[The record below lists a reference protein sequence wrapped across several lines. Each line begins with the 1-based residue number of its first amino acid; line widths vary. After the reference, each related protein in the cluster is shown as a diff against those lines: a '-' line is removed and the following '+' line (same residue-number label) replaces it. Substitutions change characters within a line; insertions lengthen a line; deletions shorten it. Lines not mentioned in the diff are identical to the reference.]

1 MEKVIRTL
9 NEPTLT
15 VDDLIVDTTSRG
27 VYNARFPMVPIG
39 ENLDQMK
46 SIGLRFPMIVI
57 NGVTYKEEFV
67 DALRIDST
75 GKYPTVSL
83 KIKTE
88 KQNFKVLGL
97 PKDGDLISIFYR
109 SGNDEIKPIRC
120 DFDIVEMVYSST
132 EEVLLHGVLRV
143 PTLFSDLS
151 WSYEGNSIET
161 LQKFAQK
168 MGLGFAT
175 NELKTDDKMNWV
187 SPNDPSEIFMDKVTR
202 HSYKDESTFFESF
215 IDHNYILNFINV
227 RTQLSND
234 IENKINEGIYKFRDV
249 IEANKLS
256 PYYAKDE
263 NHLVYTHPT
272 LISNWHRVT
281 IPEFKIIDYNIIE
294 NTSRVSLEDGYKK
307 YVHTFD
313 TNLNNKFEA
322 YTELINSK
330 KSDKFLLN
338 KGRLSEEVY
347 RKQNRH
353 SWEGITYSLPYH
365 NTHKFYT
372 YANLHNKQ
380 NLQEL
385 EKMKL
390 EVTLQRPNFNI
401 HRYMSIPVI
410 LYEYGANIS
419 AMFDTKKKIPGRHD
433 VDLPLDAYILNQML
447 SGFYVVQGIS
457 FEFYGNYNSGPI
469 IIQKLTLVKTEWN
482 KAVYIPNDTPKGNVV
497 VATTNQT

>member
-15 VDDLIVDTTSRG
+15 VDDIAVDSNSRG
-27 VYNARFPMVPIG
+27 IFNARFPMIPMR
-39 ENLDQMK
+39 ENVDQTK
-46 SIGLRFPMIVI
+46 SLGLKFPLVVI
-57 NGVTYKEEFV
+57 NGVNYHYDFV
-67 DALRIDST
+67 DALRIDSN
-75 GKYPTVSL
+75 GRYPTISL
-83 KIKTE
+83 
-88 KQNFKVLGL
+88 QLRVDNLNFKIFGL
-97 PKDGDLISIFYR
+97 PKDGDLVSIFYR
-109 SGNDEIKPIRC
+109 SGNDEVKPIRC
-120 DFDIVEMVYSST
+120 DFDIVELLYSSVDV
-132 EEVLLHGVLRV
+132 VLLHGVLRV

-215 IDHNYILNFINV
+215 IDHNYILNFVNV

-234 IENKINEGIYKFRDV
+234 IENKVYGGIHKFRQA
-249 IEANKLS
+249 IEANELS
-256 PYYAKDE
+256 AAYTKGKED
-263 NHLVYTHPT
+263 HLVYTNPI
-272 LISNWHRVT
+272 LISNWHRIT
-281 IPEFKIIDYNIIE
+281 SPELKIMDYNIIE

-372 YANLHNKQ
+372 YANLHNTQ
-380 NLQEL
+380 NIQEL

-390 EVTLQRPNFNI
+390 VVTLQSPNFNI
-401 HRYMSIPVI
+401 YRYMSIPVV
-410 LYEYGANIS
+410 LYEYGPNIT
-419 AMFDTKKKIPGRHD
+419 ATFETTKKIPGYND
-433 VDLPLDAYILNQML
+433 ALLTNEAYILNQML

-457 FEFYGNYNSGPI
+457 FEFYGNYNDIPVI
-469 IIQKLTLVKTEWN
+469 VQKLTLVRTEWN
-482 KAVYIPNDTPKGNVV
+482 KAVYIPNNKPSGQVA
-497 VATTNQT
+497 ATTNQT